1 MNIRSLSWRY
11 AFRFGTISALVYII
25 ASLIIYFLGHN
36 PAGRHSWLIYWLP
49 IVFIVLSV
57 RAFRLRLG
65 GYISFPDAFI
75 NGFGVGIVATFFIS
89 LYMFILLKSDPT
101 LITDYIDQNLKILDK
116 NKEDVIR
123 VQGKEVYNRLVASN
137 KALDVRNIFSDGVIR
152 KLAGQVITSLFVA
165 AFFRK
170 KQNTT
175 P

>member
-1 MNIRSLSWRY
+1 MNVRALSWRF
-11 AFRFGTISALVYII
+11 AIRFGVISALVYIA
-25 ASLIIYFLGHN
+25 ASQIIYALGHN

-57 RAFRLRLG
+57 RSFRARLG

-89 LYMFILLKSDPT
+89 IYMYVLLTSDPS
-101 LITDYIDQNLKILDK
+101 LITDYIDQNLKILNK

-123 VQGKEVYNRLVASN
+123 VQGKEVYDRLVASN
-137 KALDVRNIFSDGVIR
+137 KALNIRNIFSDGVIR

-170 KQNTT
+170 KQN
-175 P
+175 

>member
-1 MNIRSLSWRY
+1 MNTRALSWRL
-11 AFRFGTISALVYII
+11 AIRFGIISAVVYII
-25 ASLIIYFLGHN
+25 ASLVIYALGHN

-57 RAFRLRLG
+57 RSFRIRLG

-89 LYMFILLKSDPT
+89 IYMYILLTNDPS

-123 VQGKEVYNRLVASN
+123 VQGKEVYERLVASN

-170 KQNTT
+170 KQL
-175 P
+175 

>member
-1 MNIRSLSWRY
+1 MNVRALSWRFAIRYGIISAVIYIAASLTIY
-11 AFRFGTISALVYII
+11 AF
-25 ASLIIYFLGHN
+25 GHN

-57 RAFRLRLG
+57 RSLRNQLG

-89 LYMFILLKSDPT
+89 IYLYLLLNNDPA
-101 LITDYIDQNLKILDK
+101 LITDYINQNLKILDK

-123 VQGKEVYNRLVASN
+123 VQGKEVYDRLVLSN
-137 KALDVRNIFSDGVIR
+137 KALNVRNIFSDGVIR

-170 KQNTT
+170 KQS
-175 P
+175 